1 MPEELKIK
9 SVTIVVK
16 TEFVDGNVSEHEFV
30 YDNIRLSQQYG
41 VRRFINKTTGQ
52 AMHIEPNG
60 HEFLMLSAW
69 KGCKSL
75 DKFVAEEQVEFG
87 V

>member
-30 YDNIRLSQQYG
+30 YENIRVNQQRG

-52 AMHIEPNG
+52 ATHIEPNG
-60 HEFLMLSAW
+60 HEFLMLTAW
-69 KGCKSL
+69 KGCESL
-75 DKFVAEEQVEFG
+75 AKFVAEERVD
-87 V
+87 